1 MAKEEGGDTLKHMQ
15 DDKHMATMKKKDD
28 TESHEQ
34 QQPMNPTGSVE
45 QARTDRKKIRKLLNH
60 HLADLKAKQRRKS
73 ESDLASVLQGPA
85 HELQMAQ
92 TKDHLS
98 QLMRKRE
105 DRRSLVEQGILLDER
120 CIAGPIQSNAKELE
134 RHMLCDKLE
143 YELRER
149 HPKEELEKMGVI
161 KEGMDSLQGIRCSLE
176 QEQKKIQLKRK
187 LSDRP
192 TPEQLQKQHIL
203 EPMDVNN
210 TNNGPAVMTTE
221 EQKIK
226 KKKTKKNKKN

>member
-1 MAKEEGGDTLKHMQ
+1 
-15 DDKHMATMKKKDD
+15 MATMKKKDD

-34 QQPMNPTGSVE
+34 QPMNLTGSAE

-73 ESDLASVLQGPA
+73 ESDLALVLRGPA
-85 HELQMAQ
+85 HDLQMAQ

-105 DRRSLVEQGILLDER
+105 DRHSLVEQGILLDER

-203 EPMDVNN
+203 PMDDVNN
-210 TNNGPAVMTTE
+210 TKNGPAVMTTE

>member
-1 MAKEEGGDTLKHMQ
+1 M
-15 DDKHMATMKKKDD
+15 
-28 TESHEQ
+28 
-34 QQPMNPTGSVE
+34 P
-45 QARTDRKKIRKLLNH
+45 
-60 HLADLKAKQRRKS
+60 
-73 ESDLASVLQGPA
+73 
-85 HELQMAQ
+85 
-92 TKDHLS
+92 
-98 QLMRKRE
+98 
-105 DRRSLVEQGILLDER
+105 
-120 CIAGPIQSNAKELE
+120 KELE

-203 EPMDVNN
+203 PMDDVNN
-210 TNNGPAVMTTE
+210 TKNGPAVMTTE